1 MVHYPLRITT
11 LSMSVIPSMTK
22 GVGVKLKTDTPLRR
36 VGIAVKGGAPLFGAP
51 FISTLDSDSN
61 AP

>member
-1 MVHYPLRITT
+1 
-11 LSMSVIPSMTK
+11 MTK

-36 VGIAVKGGAPLFGAP
+36 VGIAVKGGAPQFGAP